1 MTSEGQD
8 ANVTK
13 QLKKAVEQ
21 WDVPRLKKGDYYS
34 FEEHLIL
41 TLCCKKMMSSL
52 IGCFVQSCFYQ
63 IHSS

>member
-41 TLCCKKMMSSL
+41 TLCCKKMMSR
-52 IGCFVQSCFYQ
+52 
-63 IHSS
+63 